1 MKCLLKGGTVV
12 SGTGQ
17 SKLDVL
23 IEGEQI
29 VAVGEDLSQEDAQVE
44 DVSGKYLFP
53 GFIDAH
59 THMDLE
65 VSGTVT
71 ADGFESGTKAEVAG
85 GTTCIIDFA
94 TQNKGESLAQALENW
109 HRKAEGVSSCDYG
122 FHLAISDWNESIYEE
137 LEEVVNKGVRSFKLY
152 MTYDAMVVDD
162 KTIYEILT
170 RLKELGAITG
180 VHCENKGIIDARLEE
195 LLREKKHRRDVAD
208 YPGTRPAEAEA
219 EAIHRLLAIAK
230 CVDTPVIVVHLSS
243 ALGYRQIEEARAEG
257 QQVYVETC
265 PQYLVMDDSKY
276 SLGDGRGRNYMIAPP
291 LRKKMDQDVLWTA
304 LNQGQIQTIA
314 TDHCSFNQEQK
325 SVGEADFAVTPCGM
339 PGAQERPA
347 LIYEFGV
354 NQGRISLEQM
364 CEYLS
369 ENAAKIYGLYP
380 RKGVIQVGSDADIVV
395 WNPEK
400 VWTISEKTQQ
410 SKTDYAPLEGTKIKG
425 CAEMVFLRGRLVAKD
440 GDIIAEYAGR
450 YVR

>member
-1 MKCLLKGGTVV
+1 MKYLLKGGTVV

-17 SKLDVL
+17 SNLDVL
-23 IEGEQI
+23 IEGQQI
-29 VAVGEDLSQEDAQVE
+29 VAVGEDLSCEDAQVK

-94 TQNKGESLAQALENW
+94 TQNKGESLTHALENW

-122 FHLAISDWNESIYEE
+122 FHLAISDWNEAIYEE
-137 LEEVVNKGVRSFKLY
+137 LEEVVNNGVRSFKLY
-152 MTYDAMVVDD
+152 MTYDAMIVDD
-162 KTIYEILT
+162 KAIYEILS

-195 LLREKKHRRDVAD
+195 LLRKKEHRRDVAD
-208 YPGTRPAEAEA
+208 YPDTRPPEAEE

-276 SLGDGRGRNYMIAPP
+276 SLGDGKARNYMIAPP
-291 LRKKMDQDVLWTA
+291 LRKKLDQDVLWTA
-304 LNQGQIQTIA
+304 LKQGQIQTIA

-347 LIYEFGV
+347 LVYEFGV
-354 NQGRISLEQM
+354 NQGRISVEQM
-364 CEYLS
+364 CEFLA